1 MKIIRLEVPSI
12 TVIDALEYTKS
23 ENSIRKLKQP
33 DVTFE
38 VNKLLMRNDY
48 PYTLKKDSLTLKIK
62 DRYVLLDFF
71 RALFP
76 KDDIGYQDMMYT
88 IYEDLSEDKP
98 YFMKLIQQHIDNSD
112 TEYVSLYVKG
122 QEIKAVS
129 TEQSKSQY
137 INETSTIISSIL
149 ADACD
154 ARWSQ
159 HISSTRMR
167 KKYGT
172 VTWMHPL
179 ITYQYDDKCI
189 EVLSAHHKTYF
200 TSRVKVGDGWVQ
212 PSEVVCV
219 PKWGHMIDTDTLV
232 DILHPMVKILEET
245 SKSKPNKNK
254 YGDRASRLNFTD
266 RNKLERDDYF
276 HSFRKY

>member
-1 MKIIRLEVPSI
+1 MKIIRLEVSSL
-12 TVIDALEYTKS
+12 TVTDALEYTKS
-23 ENSIRKLKQP
+23 QNSIRRLKKP

-38 VNKLLMRNDY
+38 
-48 PYTLKKDSLTLKIK
+48 TKDSLTLKIK

-76 KDDIGYQDMMYT
+76 KDDIGYLDMMYT

-98 YFMKLIQQHIDNSD
+98 YFMKLIQEHIDNSD
-112 TEYVSLYVKG
+112 TEYVSFYLKG
-122 QEIKAVS
+122 GEIKAVS

-154 ARWSQ
+154 ARWSE
-159 HISSTRMR
+159 HISTTRLR
-167 KKYGT
+167 KKTSRT
-172 VTWMHPL
+172 VSWMHPL

-212 PSEVVCV
+212 PLEVVCV